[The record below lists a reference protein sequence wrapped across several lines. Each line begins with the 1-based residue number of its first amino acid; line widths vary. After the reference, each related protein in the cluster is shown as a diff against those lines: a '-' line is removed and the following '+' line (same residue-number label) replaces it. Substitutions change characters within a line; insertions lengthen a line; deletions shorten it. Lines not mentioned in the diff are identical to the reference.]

1 MIWVVLSVNGA
12 IVKECPVDRELFVGR
27 TPSSDLHIMSTEVS
41 SRHAKISP
49 RAHGAVITDLNSTN
63 GTFLNGEKRLAS
75 GVELAL
81 EPGMRICIGP
91 GIFEIKRVDDPA
103 AKPRVAPTEEKMFG
117 TMVIGTDDTQQG
129 IVNEAKFRS
138 ARPRIVIALETDR
151 RTVPLEEVSTEIGRE
166 GCAVT
171 INHPSV
177 SGKHARINYENGFFI
192 LRDLQSR
199 NGTFVDGLPV
209 PAPTP
214 LGTQAAITFGTVECL
229 FVQEPPKQGMADYVA
244 PEVLAAHVVTLGK
257 ATRHQADQILQ
268 EQAATGRALGELF
281 VERGILP
288 PRTWSEIFAHRK
300 LIGTLN
306 PAAAKK
312 GMHPLV
318 WVSIGLLVAAI
329 AVWAVL
335 HFMR

>member
-1 MIWVVLSVNGA
+1 MIWVVLTVNGA
-12 IVKECPVDRELFVGR
+12 IVKECVVDRDLTIGR
-27 TPSSDLHIMSTEVS
+27 VPSSDLHIPSTEVS

-63 GTFLNGEKRLAS
+63 GTFLNGEKRLAA

-81 EPGMRICIGP
+81 EPGMRICMGP
-91 GIFEIKRVDDPA
+91 GILEVKRVDEPA
-103 AKPRVAPTEEKMFG
+103 PKPRVAVDDEKMFG

-129 IVNEAKFRS
+129 IVNEAKFR
-138 ARPRIVIALETDR
+138 AAKPRMVIALETDR
-151 RTVPLEEVSTEIGRE
+151 RTVPFEEVGTEIGRE

-177 SGKHARINYENGFFI
+177 SGKHARISYENGFFV

-199 NGTFVDGLPV
+199 NGTFLEGLPV
-209 PAPTP
+209 TAPTP
-214 LGTQAAITFGTVECL
+214 LGTQAAITFGTVDCL

-244 PEVLAAHVVTLGK
+244 PEVLAGHVVTLGK
-257 ATRHQADQILQ
+257 ATRHQVDQVLQ
-268 EQAATGRALGELF
+268 EQAATGKALGELF
-281 VERGILP
+281 VEKGILP
-288 PRTWSEIFAHRK
+288 PRTWSEIFSQRK
-300 LIGTLN
+300 LIGALN

-318 WVSIGLLVAAI
+318 WMTVGLGLAAI
-329 AVWAVL
+329 GVWAVL